1 MIRINLLPVR
11 EAARKRDVKNQL
23 LLTILAWVGVV
34 MVLVTWYQAE
44 AAGVGQVQG
53 KLRKL
58 TAETTNLE
66 RKAGTKAKLEE
77 EEKLLKEKAEIID
90 LIDKLRAEPAR
101 VLYEVASLVP
111 NRVWLTEVSFYPV
124 TDPMSI
130 RTPLVAGGDNV
141 MQDQLPLLADPTF
154 AISMMGYAMGPKDLT
169 DFAKATKA
177 SPLFNHVELGKVAEV
192 IFSEAD
198 IPVQQFRL
206 YAKINKWVDF
216 PEHRPPNNASTASAE
231 SK

>member
-23 LLTILAWVGVV
+23 LLTLLGWVSFM
-34 MVLVTWYQAE
+34 MVLMTWYQTE
-44 AAGVGQVQG
+44 AAGVNQVNVR
-53 KLRKL
+53 LRKL

-77 EEKLLKEKAEIID
+77 EEKHLKEKAEIID
-90 LIDKLRAEPAR
+90 LIDQLRAEPSR
-101 VLYEVASLVP
+101 VLYEIASLVP
-111 NRVWLTEVSFYPV
+111 NRVWLTEMSFYPV

-169 DFAKATKA
+169 DFAKAAKA
-177 SPLFNHVELGKVAEV
+177 SPLFSHVELGKVAEV
-192 IFSEAD
+192 IFREAD
-198 IPVQQFRL
+198 IPVQQFQL
-206 YAKINKWVDF
+206 YAKVNKWIDY
-216 PEHRPPNNASTASAE
+216 PDSRPPAGALKAGA
-231 SK
+231 KK